1 MKLEKAIE
9 YSEQLN
15 PLFETWLHKDF
26 EKAHKL
32 GIEALK
38 REQYERLGSPQEK
51 VCLLPGETQD

>member
-1 MKLEKAIE
+1 MKLKEAVKNLE
-9 YSEQLN
+9 ELN

-38 REQYERLGSPQEK
+38 SIQKDRVGTFT
-51 VCLLPGETQD
+51 VLLPGETKE